1 MIKERNEKPEGQ
13 AWLSDMVLREA
24 RETDATTL
32 RRLKR
37 QVFSETHNLLQ
48 SLVDYDYDVE
58 EERHLIRR
66 YRYLDNSCLLLALR
80 GRDAVGFLT
89 LQGSP
94 LARNRH
100 VVQLGIAVQK
110 ELWGLGI
117 GRDLMDRGLQW
128 ARENPIVRKIS
139 LLVYSDNDRAIEMYE
154 RYGFQ
159 KEGLLRKEVYIQ
171 ESDTVL
177 DLVAMGLLVEELG

>member
-1 MIKERNEKPEGQ
+1 MIKEWNHKPEGQ
-13 AWLSDMVLREA
+13 DWLSDVVLREA
-24 RETDATTL
+24 RETDAASL

-37 QVFSETHNLLQ
+37 RVFTETHNLLQ
-48 SLVDYDYDVE
+48 SLADYDYDVE

-80 GRDAVGFLT
+80 GRDVVGFVT

-100 VVQLGIAVQK
+100 VVQLGVAVQK

-117 GRDLMDRGLQW
+117 GRALMDRGLQW

-154 RYGFQ
+154 RYDFRT
-159 KEGLLRKEVYIQ
+159 EGILRKEVYIQ
-171 ESDTVL
+171 EIDKVL
-177 DLVAMGLLVEELG
+177 DLVAMGLLVEDLG